1 MDPNDGPD
9 SGMSFDGLDSNIED
23 ISTESLDRDVS
34 APNYWLGKM
43 CFNYRMAERLV
54 SDYPTCNSMSV
65 LDVSSACN
73 FTRG

>member
-9 SGMSFDGLDSNIED
+9 SEMSFDGLDSDIED
-23 ISTESLDRDVS
+23 ISTEPLDPDGY
-34 APNYWLGKM
+34 ATNYWLGKM
-43 CFNYRMAERLV
+43 CFNHLMAERLV

>member
-9 SGMSFDGLDSNIED
+9 SEMSFDGLDSDIED
-23 ISTESLDRDVS
+23 ISTEPLNRDGY

-43 CFNYRMAERLV
+43 CFKYRMAERLV
-54 SDYPTCNSMSV
+54 SDYPTCHSMTV

-73 FTRG
+73 LTQG